1 MEAAKPFQYRKGFY
15 WRIYKFEGGEIEV
28 IPMNSWSEF
37 DYDQDR
43 FLTLKLF
50 DTKEDAE
57 TFLEDFWTT
66 YWRLCSI

>member
-1 MEAAKPFQYRKGFY
+1 MEAVKHFQYRPGFY
-15 WRIYKFEGGEIEV
+15 WRIYKFEGGEIKV

-50 DTKEDAE
+50 ETKEEAE
-57 TFLEDFWTT
+57 DFLEDFWDV
-66 YWRLCSI
+66 YWRFSSI